1 MPTFEHVDIDL
12 ISRPSFVA
20 ELPRISS
27 RKGVEPPVSAGKRCP
42 RCPRPCQGQGA
53 RPRKLRVTLQVPV
66 QFHYGLW

>member
-20 ELPRISS
+20 ELPLFFQEGRRASS
-27 RKGVEPPVSAGKRCP
+27 VGRKAVPTVPTVPVSRWA
-42 RCPRPCQGQGA
+42 A
-53 RPRKLRVTLQVPV
+53 V